1 MIFSNYDILRDRRED
16 EDFAIERAETLGATE
31 YSDDEMAQ
39 LEANADFRTA
49 RQMKR
54 IQEVQRGF
62 E

>member
-16 EDFAIERAETLGATE
+16 EDFAIERAETFGATE